1 MKSEIEKAGDEVGKL
16 RQDLLEKEQQNAVL
30 KKANAELSKKLKSY
44 RTMLAESQKNEE
56 MLTKKLGDA
65 TKLIGSLPA
74 SSIASDERH
83 ELVDELLA
91 N

>member
-44 RTMLAESQKNEE
+44 RTMLAES
-56 MLTKKLGDA
+56 
-65 TKLIGSLPA
+65 
-74 SSIASDERH
+74 
-83 ELVDELLA
+83 
-91 N
+91 

>member
-1 MKSEIEKAGDEVGKL
+1 
-16 RQDLLEKEQQNAVL
+16 
-30 KKANAELSKKLKSY
+30 
-44 RTMLAESQKNEE
+44 MLAESQKNED

-83 ELVDELLA
+83 ELVDELLPT
-91 N
+91 